1 LALLVGRPKCIDGL
15 NAAHGPQ
22 FTHQSHKPTKIS
34 RNIQTTTSPA
44 NKWTSAAHSPEA
56 EKVAS
61 ANVLTAMLY
70 TSDQVRHELVDGTF
84 VNNRPRHTLRHFDL
98 VLLAA
103 YIISDISVGDVQFQ
117 FLLF

>member
-1 LALLVGRPKCIDGL
+1 
-15 NAAHGPQ
+15 
-22 FTHQSHKPTKIS
+22 
-34 RNIQTTTSPA
+34 
-44 NKWTSAAHSPEA
+44 
-56 EKVAS
+56 
-61 ANVLTAMLY
+61 MLY